1 MCQNLEEM
9 RLQKL
14 MHIMQK
20 YAKLCISCTI
30 SVCFLPDKTLS
41 HFLEKQHVKLNNQYY
56 IDYLLA
62 ILYKI
67 QDN

>member
-14 MHIMQK
+14 MHIMQN
-20 YAKLCISCTI
+20 YALVALFRCVSSRIKHY
-30 SVCFLPDKTLS
+30 